1 MFSQIQNQRVNIIES
16 ESESEQKKNYM
27 KEKECHLLVCHI
39 ENLYKL
45 IKYYRI
51 QGKNYLANVFMK

>member
-1 MFSQIQNQRVNIIES
+1 
-16 ESESEQKKNYM
+16 M

-51 QGKNYLANVFMK
+51 QGKNYLANVFYKIADEETYHI

>member
-16 ESESEQKKNYM
+16 ESESESEKRNWM
-27 KEKECHLLVCHI
+27 KEKKCHLLVCRI

-45 IKYYRI
+45 INYYRI
-51 QGKNYLANVFMK
+51 QGKNYLANVFL

>member
-16 ESESEQKKNYM
+16 ESESESEKKLNER
-27 KEKECHLLVCHI
+27 KKCHLLVCRT

-51 QGKNYLANVFMK
+51 QGKNYLANVSL